1 MTFPTGIDF
10 ATALGIVREVG
21 ARHRTQVAPLGLR
34 EARGH
39 ALAQSLAA
47 PIALPP
53 FDNSAMDGFAVRA
66 ADLRDDGETRLRLV
80 GTQFAS
86 VDLEHL
92 QAELQGILDLDVDS
106 LYFFRQC
113 GACWP
118 AVQCF
123 GQAEPPRRELFWE
136 AW

>member
-1 MTFPTGIDF
+1 MI
-10 ATALGIVREVG
+10 L
-21 ARHRTQVAPLGLR
+21 VA
-34 EARGH
+34 AYD
-39 ALAQSLAA
+39 
-47 PIALPP
+47 I
-53 FDNSAMDGFAVRA
+53 
-66 ADLRDDGETRLRLV
+66 RDDGRRSRVAARLQAWGDRV
-80 GTQFAS
+80 QKSVFVIDIAS